1 MVIHLFPSHF
11 PFRVSYLVKFLS
23 SLPLFTPFPPLC
35 SFFRSFD
42 FLHYFL
48 CFSWVSAFFSPF
60 LSVFHALISIMLLF
74 SIFVLFPFYP
84 LFASFPFYISFP
96 PFFTFEPIPSLSS
109 LLSLFSRFPP
119 SVILSSF
126 LSYILSKIYL
136 IRIVHLPYFW
146 DVLQASG
153 MFLSWG
159 HILYVTI
166 PFFSD
171 MTSAS
176 PTSRLVVVNVIVV
189 VSVIGKF

>member
-23 SLPLFTPFPPLC
+23 SLSLFTPFLSLC
-35 SFFRSFD
+35 SFFRSFA

-60 LSVFHALISIMLLF
+60 LSVFHALISLMLIF
-74 SIFVLFPFYP
+74 SILVLFPFYP
-84 LFASFPFYISFP
+84 LFASFPFLYFFPSFLHLRTYFLLVISPVFVQS
-96 PFFTFEPIPSLSS
+96 I
-109 LLSLFSRFPP
+109 LFSLISPFQN
-119 SVILSSF
+119 LSNTDCAST
-126 LSYILSKIYL
+126 
-136 IRIVHLPYFW
+136 
-146 DVLQASG
+146 VLLGCFAGVRECSSH
-153 MFLSWG
+153 FF
-159 HILYVTI
+159 V